1 MDNNNNIN
9 NFQQP
14 VEPQAQPIQQPVQQQ
29 VQQPVQQPVYQP
41 VQQPVYQQYPQYQQV
56 PGQYASPVYPVD
68 PVMGTPIPTEEERKK
83 KENIKKGNILCFIS
97 LGLMLLSYITSGILG
112 GIVDSMGSITDSY
125 ESTSVLST
133 VLSTLLGGSY
143 IGSWVCM
150 IIARV
155 KYKNTF
161 SKVLMWIYIGI
172 LALSVIA
179 VVILI
184 AMCAYMC
191 KDCQGF

>member
-14 VEPQAQPIQQPVQQQ
+14 AEPQT
-29 VQQPVQQPVYQP
+29 QPVQQPVYQQAP
-41 VQQPVYQQYPQYQQV
+41 QPTYQQAPQPVYQQYPQYQQV
-56 PGQYASPVYPVD
+56 PGQYAAPVYPVD
-68 PVMGTPIPTEEERKK
+68 PVLGTPIPTKEERSK
-83 KENIKKGNILCFIS
+83 KENNKKGNILCFIS
-97 LGLMLLSYITSGILG
+97 LGLMLLPYITTGILG
-112 GIVDSMGSITDSY
+112 GIIESVGSIADNY
-125 ESTSVLST
+125 ESTSIVSTILST
-133 VLSTLLGGSY
+133 IVGGSY

-161 SKVLMWIYIGI
+161 SKVLMWIYIGLLI
-172 LALSVIA
+172 ASVIA

-191 KDCQGF
+191 RDCQGM

>member
-14 VEPQAQPIQQPVQQQ
+14 VEPQAQPVQQPI
-29 VQQPVQQPVYQP
+29 QQPVQQPVYQQAP
-41 VQQPVYQQYPQYQQV
+41 QPVYQQYPQYQQV
-56 PGQYASPVYPVD
+56 PGQYAAPGYPVD
-68 PVMGTPIPTEEERKK
+68 PIMGSPIPTEEERLK
-83 KENIKKGNILCFIS
+83 KENNKKGNILCFIS
-97 LGLMLLSYITSGILG
+97 LGLMILPYITSGILG
-112 GIVDSMGSITDSY
+112 GFIESVGSITDNY
-125 ESTSVLST
+125 ESTSLIST

-172 LALSVIA
+172 LAASIIA
-179 VVILI
+179 IIIIV

>member
-14 VEPQAQPIQQPVQQQ
+14 VEPQAQPVQQPI
-29 VQQPVQQPVYQP
+29 QQPVQQPVYQQAP
-41 VQQPVYQQYPQYQQV
+41 QPVYQQYPQYQQV
-56 PGQYASPVYPVD
+56 PGQYAAPGYPVD
-68 PVMGTPIPTEEERKK
+68 PIMGSPIPTEEERLK
-83 KENIKKGNILCFIS
+83 KENNKKGNILCFIS
-97 LGLMLLSYITSGILG
+97 LGLMLLPYITSGILG
-112 GIVDSMGSITDSY
+112 GIIESVGSITDNY
-125 ESTSVLST
+125 ESTSLIST

-161 SKVLMWIYIGI
+161 SKVLMWIYIGM
-172 LALSVIA
+172 LAASIIA
-179 VVILI
+179 IIIIV